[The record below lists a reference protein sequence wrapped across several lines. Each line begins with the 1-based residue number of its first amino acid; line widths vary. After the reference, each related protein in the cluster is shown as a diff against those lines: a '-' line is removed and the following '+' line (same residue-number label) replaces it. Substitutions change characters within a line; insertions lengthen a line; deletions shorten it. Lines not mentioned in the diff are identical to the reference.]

1 MLQYRP
7 DMSLMLAEIAEQPA
21 ALERTIA
28 AERAKISK
36 LGSLLKTRDIDLIV
50 LVARGSSDNAALFGR
65 YLLEI
70 TTGIPVSLS
79 APSVHTVYNADL
91 RLDHALVVGLSQS
104 GEGEDINRV
113 LENARA
119 SGAYT
124 IGITNEPGSS
134 MTRIV
139 DETLLPHGGKERSVA
154 ATKTC
159 TAQMLLLYMLA
170 TELAEASVPFSYEAI
185 PEFVAGALE
194 QEPAIRELVQRYA
207 FMENCGVVGRG
218 LAYANAYELALK
230 LMETCYVVAER
241 FSSADF
247 LHGPLAMVER
257 HFPVILFAPPGV
269 MLPEVKSL
277 IERLRELHADTLAIT
292 SDLDAARMCTRA
304 IVMSREIDEF
314 LAPIPYIVPGQLF
327 AALLAEAK
335 GLNPDAPRSP
345 SKVTRRLRDDYEHGT
360 EGSGAQS
367 RLRSGPRTNS
377 VADPQQDPP
386 LRPLPSLSR
395 RPR

>member
-1 MLQYRP
+1 
-7 DMSLMLAEIAEQPA
+7 MLAEIAEQPG

-28 AERAKISK
+28 AERGKITK
-36 LGSLLKTRDIDLIV
+36 LGQTLKSRDIDLIV

-79 APSVHTVYNADL
+79 APSVHTIYGARL
-91 RLDHALVVGLSQS
+91 KLDHALVVGVSQS

-113 LENARA
+113 LENAREG
-119 SGAYT
+119 GAYT
-124 IGITNEPGSS
+124 VGITNEPNST
-134 MTRIV
+134 MTQLV
-139 DETLLPHGGKERSVA
+139 DEALLTHGGRERSVA
-154 ATKTC
+154 ATKTF
-159 TAQMLLLYMLA
+159 TGQMLLFYMLA
-170 TELAEASVPFSYEAI
+170 AELSAQTPSFSFEAI
-185 PEFVAGALE
+185 PEFVDRALE
-194 QEPAIRELVQRYA
+194 QKPALLELVQRYV
-207 FMENCGVVGRG
+207 FMENCVVVGRG

-269 MLPEVKSL
+269 MLPGVKNL
-277 IERLRELHADTLAIT
+277 IQRLRELKADTLAIT
-292 SDLDAARMCTRA
+292 SELDAAAMCSRS
-304 IVMSREIDEF
+304 IIMPREIGEF

-335 GLNPDAPRSP
+335 GLDPDAPRSL
-345 SKVTRRLRDDYEHGT
+345 SKVTRTL
-360 EGSGAQS
+360 
-367 RLRSGPRTNS
+367 
-377 VADPQQDPP
+377 
-386 LRPLPSLSR
+386 
-395 RPR
+395 